1 MINTIIAVD
10 SGKAETKTVV
20 LHDKKDIVRD
30 HFPTAIGTA
39 NDGRVDLLDGV
50 HTFSSKTLGEAG
62 KEVRIGCGEL
72 PIKSDDNYSKDTDIN
87 RLCTLYAIARSVQPG
102 ETVNVVTGCPLSI
115 YSRKEERMEYG
126 RNIVPNGKVECAI
139 DGKPIEF
146 NIDKRL
152 VCAESTGILTMH
164 PDLFAKKEYDAAIVD
179 MGGLNMNIAAVN
191 NSNIIIESSHTS
203 RHGGREL
210 VREIRRAL
218 MDHGM
223 EITDTQILT
232 SITRGSVNYHDDD
245 RKEES
250 KAIIGQAVCSF
261 IDEIE
266 KTLRN
271 SWKNFDTLELFFIGG
286 TSYLLKDFLTERF
299 GEHAHFEKDF
309 ETSRYANAEG
319 FARKMY
325 QKLAEGSGTK

>member
-1 MINTIIAVD
+1 MVNTIISVD
-10 SGKAETKTVV
+10 AGKAETKTVV
-20 LHDKKDIVRD
+20 LRDKKDVVRD

-39 NDGRVDLLDGV
+39 NDGRIDLLDGV

-72 PIKSDDNYSKDTDIN
+72 PIKADDNYSKDTEIN
-87 RLCTLYAIARSVQPG
+87 RICTLYAIARNVKPG

-139 DGKPIEF
+139 DGKPVEF

-164 PDLFAKKEYDAAIVD
+164 PDLFAGKDYDAAVID
-179 MGGLNMNIAAVN
+179 MGGLNMNITAVN
-191 NSNIIIESSHTS
+191 NSNVIIESSHTS

-210 VREIRRAL
+210 TREIRRAL

-223 EITDTQILT
+223 EITDTQILA
-232 SITRGSVNYHDDD
+232 SIMRGSVNYHDDD
-245 RKEES
+245 QKEES
-250 KAIIGQAVCSF
+250 RTIISTAVGSF

-286 TSYLLKDFLTERF
+286 TSFLLKDFLAERF
-299 GEHAHFEKDF
+299 GEHAHFENDL
-309 ETSRYANAEG
+309 ETSRFANAEG
-319 FARKMY
+319 FAHKMY
-325 QKLAEGSGTK
+325 QKLVAGSATR

>member
-1 MINTIIAVD
+1 MLNTIIAVD
-10 SGKAETKTVV
+10 AGKAETKTVV
-20 LHDKKDIVRD
+20 LRDKKEIVRD

-39 NDGRVDLLDGV
+39 NDGRIDLLEGV

-72 PIKSDDNYSKDTDIN
+72 PIKADDNYSKDTDIN
-87 RLCTLYAIARSVQPG
+87 RICTLYAIARNVKPG

-126 RNIVPNGKVECAI
+126 HNIVPNGKVECAI
-139 DGKPIEF
+139 DGKPVEF

-164 PDLFAKKEYDAAIVD
+164 SDLFAGKDYDAAVID
-179 MGGLNMNIAAVN
+179 MGGLNMNITAVN
-191 NSNIIIESSHTS
+191 NSNVIIESSHTS

-210 VREIRRAL
+210 TREIRRAL

-223 EITDTQILT
+223 EITDTQILA
-232 SITRGSVNYHDDD
+232 SIMRGSVNYHDDD
-245 RKEES
+245 QKEES
-250 KAIIGQAVCSF
+250 RTIISTAVGSF

-266 KTLRN
+266 KTLRG

-286 TSYLLKDFLTERF
+286 TSFLLKDFLAERF
-299 GEHAHFEKDF
+299 GEHAHFEQDL
-309 ETSRYANAEG
+309 ETSRFANAEG

-325 QKLAEGSGTK
+325 QKLASGSATR

>member
-1 MINTIIAVD
+1 MVNTIISVD
-10 SGKAETKTVV
+10 AGKAETKTVV
-20 LHDKKDIVRD
+20 LRDKKEVVRD

-39 NDGRVDLLDGV
+39 NDGRIDLLDGV

-72 PIKSDDNYSKDTDIN
+72 PIKADDNYSKDTDIN
-87 RLCTLYAIARSVQPG
+87 RICTLYAIARNVKPG

-139 DGKPIEF
+139 DGKPVEF

-164 PDLFAKKEYDAAIVD
+164 PDLFAEKDYDAAVID
-179 MGGLNMNIAAVN
+179 MGGLNMNITAVN
-191 NSNIIIESSHTS
+191 NSNVIIESSHTS

-210 VREIRRAL
+210 TREIRRAL

-223 EITDTQILT
+223 EITDTQILA
-232 SITRGSVNYHDDD
+232 SIMRGSVNYHDDD
-245 RKEES
+245 QKEES
-250 KAIIGQAVCSF
+250 RAIITTAVGSF

-286 TSYLLKDFLTERF
+286 TSFLLKDFLAERF
-299 GEHAHFEKDF
+299 GEHAHFEKDL
-309 ETSRYANAEG
+309 ETSRFANAEG

-325 QKLAEGSGTK
+325 QKLAAGSATR